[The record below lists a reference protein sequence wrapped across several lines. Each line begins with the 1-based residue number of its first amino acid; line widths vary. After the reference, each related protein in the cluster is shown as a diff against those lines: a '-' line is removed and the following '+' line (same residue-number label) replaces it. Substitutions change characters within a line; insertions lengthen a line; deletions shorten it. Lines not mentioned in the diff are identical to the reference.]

1 LYLREREFEDK
12 AHFLGKCKELSL
24 EKEERLF
31 DFFALSSK
39 NLLHIVTEGE
49 EMIAISDWSGLETIE

>member
-1 LYLREREFEDK
+1 MYLREREFEDK

-31 DFFALSSK
+31 DFVALSGK
-39 NLLHIVTEGE
+39 YLLHIVTEGE
-49 EMIAISDWSGLETIE
+49 EVVTISDWSGLETIE

>member
-24 EKEERLF
+24 DKEERLF

-39 NLLHIVTEGE
+39 YLLHIVTGRE
-49 EMIAISDWSGLETIE
+49 EVVTISDRSRLKTIE